1 MPGSFAE
8 VRDEFLRITGDVVWC
23 TVATVDTRGR
33 PRTRILHPIWEVIED
48 RPVGWIGT
56 TRSPLKTRHLAAN
69 PYVSCGYWSPAQE
82 TVYADCRAAWADG
95 ERERVWRM
103 FVERAP
109 AARLRPVHHPHLD
122 RGAARRRLGGP
133 AARPLA
139 GHGADRRGPRGGT
152 LVRPRLARAAGR
164 VGPGQASASQV
175 VTSERSDATSSCPA
189 SATR

>member
-1 MPGSFAE
+1 MPGSFAA

-23 TVATVDTRGR
+23 TVATVDTSGR

-82 TVYADCRAAWADG
+82 TVYADCRAGWADG

-103 FVERAP
+103 FVHAP
-109 AARLRPVHHPHLD
+109 PP
-122 RGAARRRLGGP
+122 LGYDP
-133 AARPLA
+133 ATIPTWTEGPLA
-139 GHGADRRGPRGGT
+139 GAWAV
-152 LVRPRLARAAGR
+152 LRLDPWRVVVQTAEDLAAGR
-164 VGPGQASASQV
+164 WYDRVWRAP
-175 VTSERSDATSSCPA
+175 EDA
-189 SATR
+189 